1 MPPTPQ
7 KKGTNWGRWSK
18 TLSFWILVIL
28 IPVAFIQFSSGRAEQ
43 APPITY
49 TQYDQELQR
58 DNVAR
63 VKIQAGRSIL
73 GEFKQ
78 RVPVNGRDAKK
89 FTVRL
94 PVENSDEELKR
105 LREKSV
111 VIEAEDARPSI
122 GAFLINFLPYFLLIG
137 FWIFLF
143 R

>member
-1 MPPTPQ
+1 
-7 KKGTNWGRWSK
+7 
-18 TLSFWILVIL
+18 
-28 IPVAFIQFSSGRAEQ
+28 VAFIQFSSVRSDP

-58 DNVAR
+58 DNVAH
-63 VKIQAGRSIL
+63 VKIQAGKSIV
-73 GEFKQ
+73 GDFKQ
-78 RVPVNGRDAKK
+78 RVNVQGRDAKK

-105 LREKSV
+105 LREKNV

-122 GAFLINFLPYFLLIG
+122 GTFLFNFLPYFLLIG

-143 R
+143 RQMQAGGNKAFSFGKSKAKLLTGD